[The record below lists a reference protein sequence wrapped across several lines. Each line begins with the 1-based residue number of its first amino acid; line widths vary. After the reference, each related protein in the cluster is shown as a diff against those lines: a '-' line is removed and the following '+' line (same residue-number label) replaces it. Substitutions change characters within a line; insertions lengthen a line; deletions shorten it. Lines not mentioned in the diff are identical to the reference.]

1 MKDILEI
8 VDNSIK
14 DDPFIMKYVDV
25 IQDIYYNQYPP
36 VESINRPIIVLDEI
50 DEPRAVEFGD
60 NNIIAY
66 SYLIQINVYTKGS
79 SKFNAR
85 KIRNEISQRIA
96 DLLREKLSMNNTS
109 SGKPEYDEDYDL
121 YLSVRRFEGT
131 FYFEK

>member
-66 SYLIQINVYTKGS
+66 SYLIQINVYAKGT

-85 KIRNEISQRIA
+85 KIRNEISQRIT